1 MSRTK
6 ANQPQACCCPSL
18 ISAPI
23 HITNMTSPAAKA
35 TSRATTTPAVTSPP
49 EPLINVSMKIVAIS
63 ATIHAPMYHRVVNR
77 LLMAGLVSPQRP
89 DIPYL
94 VNESGR
100 GKRRGCRHRRC
111 VVDGA
116 VLAREGDPAWVL
128 AQTVLQLSP
137 DLARPLLEPARR
149 VGDHL
154 LDLGDLL
161 RLLRGQREPVVEGE
175 VGVVSGHVWKLPTHP
190 PLVSRQPSYRRP
202 RKTDQRHVAV
212 AQVDERAVEPVGQAG
227 AAGARADRVVG
238 AEHDVVGEQLRAAVE
253 KLGECLLAVLGV
265 ELVLLLDPDPGQIAP
280 RSRDLLVPLRLLGL
294 ELGEVVSGCLPFLA
308 GSDLVLGHLNYLLSD
323 RSGATRSRPSDLNLP
338 GSLTETG
345 DDPESHRRGCATDRP
360 GQLVT
365 SRHKLALA
373 STLWS
378 SSSLHMQGPSSS
390 KIGGL
395 A

>member
-77 LLMAGLVSPQRP
+77 LLMTRLLSPQGPDFPYLGNESARGNTRRWRRDRAQTYRP
-89 DIPYL
+89 DGWRCVIASVSVRVFVLPPRARL
-94 VNESGR
+94 GGLRFRRSLEQEVVVGR
-100 GKRRGCRHRRC
+100 DERVRCRHRVC

-137 DLARPLLEPARR
+137 DLARPLLEPAGR
-149 VGDHL
+149 VVDHL

-190 PLVSRQPSYRRP
+190 PLVSRQPSNRRP

-212 AQVDERAVEPVGQAG
+212 AQVNERAVEPVAQAG
-227 AAGARADRVVG
+227 AAGAGAERVVG
-238 AEHDVVGEQLRAAVE
+238 AEHDVVGEQLRAPVE
-253 KLGECLLAVLGV
+253 ELGQGLLAVLGV
-265 ELVLLLDPDPGQIAP
+265 ELVLLLDPDPGQIAT
-280 RSRDLLVPLRLLGL
+280 RFRDLLVSLPPPGLGL
-294 ELGEVVSGCLPFLA
+294 GALPPGPLPFLA
-308 GSDLVLGHLNYLLSD
+308 SSDPVFGHLI
-323 RSGATRSRPSDLNLP
+323 
-338 GSLTETG
+338 
-345 DDPESHRRGCATDRP
+345 
-360 GQLVT
+360 
-365 SRHKLALA
+365 
-373 STLWS
+373 S
-378 SSSLHMQGPSSS
+378 SSPTPALRHQPNP
-390 KIGGL
+390 
-395 A
+395 